1 MFQLNVFCLNKK
13 ISNVIAFVCKKN
25 PINEKAIDPIF
36 ELLVRVLFNF
46 TKTRVVDQF
55 LEGQGYHHILK
66 KKIAQIETQSWGV
79 HVTKSQEKYPLCP
92 LQLRLWFW
100 RAALSLSVSAVQQTA
115 SQIISTYFIL
125 IVAAEKTPC
134 EKNPCQNQGICT
146 NTAEDVTNSRT
157 CMCPNTHKG
166 NNCESKCKQ
175 CAIHTRELTVK
186 VSEISSV

>member
-66 KKIAQIETQSWGV
+66 KKKKLLKLRPNHGESMLPNHRKNILFAPSSSGCGFGGLHCHFQFLLSN
-79 HVTKSQEKYPLCP
+79 K
-92 LQLRLWFW
+92 QLP
-100 RAALSLSVSAVQQTA
+100 
-115 SQIISTYFIL
+115 
-125 IVAAEKTPC
+125 K
-134 EKNPCQNQGICT
+134 
-146 NTAEDVTNSRT
+146 
-157 CMCPNTHKG
+157 
-166 NNCESKCKQ
+166 
-175 CAIHTRELTVK
+175 
-186 VSEISSV
+186 